1 MRDVCTVFLYLWLQK
16 VWWFRIFPNAR
27 FAANK
32 VLQVIINS
40 FFILVTQLHQT
51 KSFGRWHFRQL
62 AIREFD
68 VYWRFADDQLNGLPC
83 LQVKRTNPFRRMSL
97 YFSDDWGETL
107 LYYFLFE
114 LMFGALLFNNLYVYL
129 GEIEAFE
136 LRWLEQA
143 ITFRF
148 LIILQG
154 WQWSDLIFSKL

>member
-1 MRDVCTVFLYLWLQK
+1 
-16 VWWFRIFPNAR
+16 
-27 FAANK
+27 
-32 VLQVIINS
+32 
-40 FFILVTQLHQT
+40 
-51 KSFGRWHFRQL
+51 
-62 AIREFD
+62 
-68 VYWRFADDQLNGLPC
+68 
-83 LQVKRTNPFRRMSL
+83 MSL

-114 LMFGALLFNNLYVYL
+114 LMFGALLFNNLDVYL

-154 WQWSDLIFSKL
+154 

>member
-1 MRDVCTVFLYLWLQK
+1 
-16 VWWFRIFPNAR
+16 
-27 FAANK
+27 
-32 VLQVIINS
+32 
-40 FFILVTQLHQT
+40 
-51 KSFGRWHFRQL
+51 
-62 AIREFD
+62 
-68 VYWRFADDQLNGLPC
+68 
-83 LQVKRTNPFRRMSL
+83 MSL

-154 WQWSDLIFSKL
+154 